1 MATTLRVGVIGAN
14 ARGGWAGESH
24 VPAVRGL
31 DGYELAA
38 VATNARES
46 AEEAAHK
53 FGVSKAYADG
63 QALIDDPEIDVVT
76 VATRV
81 PDHRALVLAS
91 LAAGKH
97 VYSEWPLGRSSAE
110 AGEMARA
117 AQTAGVH
124 VAIGL
129 QLRASPA
136 VKAARD
142 LVTSGAVGRLLSVSV
157 LSTTAGFG
165 PKVPEPFVYL
175 EDPAS
180 FANLVTI
187 QGAHTIDLVA
197 ALVGA
202 LAQRATLVSRQ
213 FPDILMGAAGESRRR
228 ETFDHLLMQGRV
240 ENGATFTVE
249 VAGGRTG
256 ATPFH
261 LDLIGESGRLR
272 LDGGAPR
279 GLQSGR
285 LGLLRDGERMTV
297 DEGELRGLPDE
308 AVNVAGV
315 YAQLRDDVRRNTRT
329 VTGFAHA
336 ERLSRLVE
344 DVLASPERGQEISG
358 EAPSSP
364 SGSAAS

>member
-1 MATTLRVGVIGAN
+1 MAATLRVGIIGAN

-24 VPAVRGL
+24 VPAVRRL
-31 DGYELAA
+31 DGFELTA
-38 VATNARES
+38 VATNARET

-53 FGVSKAYADG
+53 FEAFKAYADG
-63 QALIDDPEIDVVT
+63 QALIADPDIDVVT

-81 PDHRALVLAS
+81 PDHRALVLAAI
-91 LAAGKH
+91 AAGKH

-110 AGEMARA
+110 AAEMARA

-136 VKAARD
+136 VKAALD
-142 LVTSGAVGRLLSVSV
+142 LVASGSLGRLLSVSA

-165 PKVPEPFVYL
+165 PQVPDPFVYL

-187 QGAHTIDLVA
+187 QGAHTIDLVEALGGGLASLA
-197 ALVGA
+197 AL
-202 LAQRATLVSRQ
+202 TSRQ
-213 FPDILMGAAGESRRR
+213 FPEVLMGEAREPHRRD
-228 ETFDHLLMQGRV
+228 TFDHLLVQGRV
-240 ENGATFTVE
+240 AAGVPFAME

-261 LDLIGESGRLR
+261 LDLIGETGRLR

-285 LGLLRDGERMTV
+285 IGLVLDGERVAV
-297 DEGELRGLPDE
+297 DEGELRDLPDA

-315 YAQLRDDVRRNTRT
+315 YAQLRDDVRRGTWTAR
-329 VTGFAHA
+329 GFLHA

-344 DVLASPERGQEISG
+344 GILATPERGQETFG
-358 EAPSSP
+358 EPPSSP
-364 SGSAAS
+364 SGSATS